1 MAAITLQPVG
11 HVRSTIADPARMPIA
26 GVPATVEILPEFAP
40 ALEGIEASTHLWVLA
55 WLDRAGR
62 VLQTAGRRAPP
73 GAPPR
78 GVFGLRSSIRPN
90 PIGLTAARL
99 LRRDG
104 LRLELDRLD
113 FVDGTPV
120 LDLKRYSPG
129 WDSIFLART
138 DRERRP
144 PRTEPPELA
153 REELEDLILT
163 VERFHGERCAGGV
176 LAARVVMEACC
187 AWEIGPRDDELLVSV
202 GPDGCLT
209 DGLQALTGATLGR
222 GRLRIAPDSI
232 FALTHGGRRW
242 RFEPWPEGV
251 PDEASVRTLPLERLV
266 RTVERDDGAGVRTI
280 AASPLEMLEFPPAG
294 RSGTE
299 IGHLLNAIVVPRAI
313 AWVSTLSPDGVANL
327 APHSYYTVAST
338 TPPVVLFVS
347 SGVKDTLRNIQATGE
362 FVVNVVSEELAEA
375 MNLTAADFPPH
386 LSEFAFAGLE
396 QAPSVT
402 VRPPRV
408 ARSPA
413 ALECRLLE
421 IRPVGNPASYVIFG
435 QVQHIR
441 VSPRVWRNGRIDP
454 ALLRPVGRLAGS
466 DYSYTRLLFRMPR
479 PRYADLVH
487 EDAER

>member
-11 HVRSTIADPARMPIA
+11 YVRSPIADPAQMPIA

-40 ALEGIEASTHLWVLA
+40 ALEGIEANTHLWVLA
-55 WLDRAGR
+55 WLDRAER
-62 VLQTAGRRAPP
+62 VLQTAGRRALP

-78 GVFGLRSSIRPN
+78 GVFGLRSSVRPN

-104 LRLELDRLD
+104 RRLELDRLD

-129 WDSIFLART
+129 WDCIFSART

-144 PRTEPPELA
+144 PRAELSELA
-153 REELEDLILT
+153 QEELEDLILT
-163 VERFHGERCAGGV
+163 VERFHGEQCAGGI
-176 LAARVVMEACC
+176 LAARLVMEACR
-187 AWEIGPRDDELLVSV
+187 AWEIGPRDEELLVNA

-209 DGLQALTGATLGR
+209 DGLQAITGATLGR
-222 GRLRIAPDSI
+222 GRLRIAPDGI

-242 RFEPWPEGV
+242 RFAPWPQGV
-251 PDEASVRTLPLERLV
+251 LDEASVRTLPLERLV
-266 RTVERDDGAGVRTI
+266 RTVERHDSVGRLTA
-280 AASPLEMLEFPPAG
+280 AASPMEMLEFPPAG
-294 RSGTE
+294 RSGAE
-299 IGHLLNAIVVPRAI
+299 IGYLLNAIVVPRAI

-327 APHSYYTVAST
+327 APHSYCTVAST
-338 TPPVVLFVS
+338 MPPVVLFVS

-375 MNLTAADFPPH
+375 MNLTAADFPPQV
-386 LSEFAFAGLE
+386 SEFEFAGLE

-421 IRPVGNPASYVIFG
+421 IRPVGDPASYVIFG
-435 QVQHIR
+435 LVQHIR

-454 ALLRPVGRLAGS
+454 ALLCPVGRLAGS

-479 PRYADLVH
+479 PRYADLV
-487 EDAER
+487 R